1 MNLFF
6 RVCGRFFD
14 EGRGKTARFGGVLM
28 VKSWW
33 MCGELWSV
41 ERLFSRGENLPHF
54 STLFCR
60 FMAKLLPNNASWQRA
75 GIATNHLSLAV

>member
-6 RVCGRFFD
+6 RICGRFFD
-14 EGRGKTARFGGVLM
+14 ESWEQPRVFGGVLL

-60 FMAKLLPNNASWQRA
+60 SMAGGARGRPELHS
-75 GIATNHLSLAV
+75 LSGAEW